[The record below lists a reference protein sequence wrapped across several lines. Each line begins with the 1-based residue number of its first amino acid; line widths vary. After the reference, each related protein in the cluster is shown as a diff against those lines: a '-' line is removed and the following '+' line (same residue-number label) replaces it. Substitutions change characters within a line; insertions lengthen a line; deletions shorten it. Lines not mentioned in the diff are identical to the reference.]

1 MPLKTKAIQV
11 LVNSSLPEDIRDYTR
26 SYNKKSINELMS
38 AAANKH
44 EDAYTDIITNLTDIG
59 RNAAYR
65 GGETLTL
72 DDFRPLFDK
81 DADMAKMDEEVKQ
94 VNETIKDSN
103 KKKEAINDIYA
114 RYATDLETKTMSE
127 GLKKQNNLFN
137 VINSGARGN
146 SSQLKM
152 LVTTP
157 GVYTDAK
164 GNIIPLFIRNSYG
177 EGLSLPE
184 YLASTYGT
192 RSAVVANKRATA
204 RSGAQ
209 EKSMVKALAST
220 IITKHKDDSPD
231 KMGFPLDVN
240 SDDVY
245 GRVLARDTYGL
256 KKGTVLDRDAVS
268 FLKKHKVNKIL
279 IKSPIASK
287 SAEGISAEAFGL
299 DYNKKLPPLGFSAG
313 MLAGSTLLEPVT
325 QGALNCL
332 EENTEVLMGNGIIKK
347 VKDILPDDDVLGA
360 DKKGIIKVAKVTHKF
375 NQGVLPVYRYT
386 LENGAVIE
394 CTENH
399 KFLSCDGSK

>member
-11 LVNSSLPEDIRDYTR
+11 LVNSSLPEDIRDYNR
-26 SYNKKSINELMS
+26 SYNKKSVNELMS

-44 EDAYTDIITNLTDIG
+44 GDQYTDIISNLTDIG

-72 DDFRPLFDK
+72 DDFRPLFNK
-81 DADMAKMDEEVKQ
+81 DEDIAKMNNEVEHIKS
-94 VNETIKDSN
+94 TIKDKN
-103 KKKEAINDIYA
+103 KRKEAINSIYA
-114 RYATDLETKTMSE
+114 KYATDLEAKTMAE

-137 VINSGARGN
+137 VVNSGARGN

-157 GVYTDAK
+157 GIYTDAK
-164 GNIIPLFIRNSYG
+164 GNIIPLFIKNSYG

-220 IITKHKDDSPD
+220 IITKHKDDSPE

-256 KKGTVLDRDAVS
+256 KKGTVLDRDAIA

-287 SAEGISAEAFGL
+287 SGEGISAEAFGL
-299 DYNKKLPPLGFSAG
+299 DYNKRLPPLGFSAG

-332 EENTEVLMGNGIIKK
+332 EENTEVLMTNGIIKK
-347 VKDILPDDDVLGA
+347 IKDIDLDDGVLGS
-360 DKKGIIKVAKVTHKF
+360 DKNGTIKHARVVNKF
-375 NQGVLPVYRYT
+375 NQGMQPVFRYT
-386 LENGAVIE
+386 LENGMTFE
-394 CTENH
+394 CTGHH
-399 KFLSCDGSK
+399 KFLSCDSSK